1 MFAQTEDWED
11 VRDKVLSPRLA
22 NGGNGNGE
30 AKFVDP
36 LVIRRKGG
44 AAGGATGAGG
54 GKPTAGAGAGRGKV
68 PISQLVK
75 FFDGD
80 K

>member
-22 NGGNGNGE
+22 NGSGE
-30 AKFVDP
+30 SKFVDP
-36 LVIRRKGG
+36 LVIRRKG
-44 AAGGATGAGG
+44 AGGAGNTNGNAA
-54 GKPTAGAGAGRGKV
+54 KPTAGAGRGKV